1 MRSNYRSHMGLLS
14 DFQPDISLRERN
26 LHIYARGVTVL
37 LMRKS
42 NNSTERRCPL
52 GLCFK
57 ENAPIMAPMQDEH
70 WQLRMVGKSLKKREK
85 LRLLSKHFH
94 VGPSEKVLD
103 LGCAQGILSFF
114 LRDKGGQWISAD
126 LDFTNLKTSQAL
138 LKSNLIHIREG
149 SLPIQSRSLDIVVSL
164 DYLEHLNDD
173 QLCLAEI
180 SRVLKKGG
188 RLLLATPRTG
198 FPFLLNKLR
207 PLLGMKLEFY
217 GHKREGY
224 TRKDLENMLQTAG
237 LFPIKHRSFSGFLTE
252 SLELALNFLYI
263 RLYKKGDSEPALRD
277 GRIRPSTAEEFT
289 QRTGAFR
296 LYSLVYPM
304 LWLLSRLDKFFFFQ
318 RGYGLMLWAVK
329 PDLPED

>member
-1 MRSNYRSHMGLLS
+1 
-14 DFQPDISLRERN
+14 
-26 LHIYARGVTVL
+26 
-37 LMRKS
+37 
-42 NNSTERRCPL
+42 
-52 GLCFK
+52 
-57 ENAPIMAPMQDEH
+57 MAPMQDDH

-85 LRLLSKHFH
+85 LKLLSKHFL
-94 VGPSEKVLD
+94 VGASEKVLD
-103 LGCAQGILSFF
+103 LGCAQGILSYF
-114 LRDKGGQWISAD
+114 LQRKGGQWISAD
-126 LDFTNLKTSQAL
+126 LDFTNLKTSQAI
-138 LKSNLIHIREG
+138 LKGNLIQVKEG

-180 SRVLKKGG
+180 QRVLKKGG

-224 TRKDLENMLQTAG
+224 TRKELENMLLAAG
-237 LFPIKHRSFSGFLTE
+237 LFPIKHRSFSGFITE
-252 SLELALNFLYI
+252 LLELALNFFYI
-263 RLYKKGDSEPALRD
+263 RIFKKGESDPELRD
-277 GRIRPSTAEEFT
+277 GHIRPSTAEEFT
-289 QRTGAFR
+289 HRSYAFR
-296 LYSLVYPM
+296 LYSLIYPL
-304 LWLLSRLDKFFFFQ
+304 LWFLSRLDKLFFFQ

>member
-1 MRSNYRSHMGLLS
+1 
-14 DFQPDISLRERN
+14 
-26 LHIYARGVTVL
+26 
-37 LMRKS
+37 
-42 NNSTERRCPL
+42 
-52 GLCFK
+52 
-57 ENAPIMAPMQDEH
+57 MAPMQDNH

-85 LRLLSKHFH
+85 LKLLSRHLQ

-114 LRDKGGQWISAD
+114 LRRKGGKWISAD

-138 LKSNLIHIREG
+138 LNDNLIQVGDG
-149 SLPIQSRSLDIVVSL
+149 SLPFQSGSLDMVVSL
-164 DYLEHLNDD
+164 DYLEHLSDD
-173 QLCLAEI
+173 QLCLTEI
-180 SRVLKKGG
+180 RRVLKRGG

-198 FPFLLNKLR
+198 SPFLLNRLR

-237 LFPIKHRSFSGFLTE
+237 LFPIRHRSFSGFITE
-252 SLELALNFLYI
+252 LLELALNFFYI
-263 RLYKKGDSEPALRD
+263 RLYGSAESAPELRD
-277 GRIRPSTAEEFT
+277 GHIRPSTAEEFT

-296 LYSLVYPM
+296 LYSLVYPL
-304 LWLLSRLDKFFFFQ
+304 LWLFSRLDKLFFFQ